1 MESLYQDLV
10 MEHNLQPLNF
20 RKMDDSSSSAD
31 GFNPFC
37 GDTVKVYLKVEDQ
50 NIKGTNE
57 VESVIVNVSF
67 EGSGCAISKS
77 SASMMTEV
85 IMGKTIKEA
94 QDIIGQFNKAMTENI
109 DGEPVDLPGDL
120 GALCGVSRYPA
131 RVKCAVLSWHTLRS
145 AMTGG
150 ESITTE

>member
-10 MEHNLQPLNF
+10 MEHNLHPFNF

-145 AMTGG
+145 AITGG

>member
-10 MEHNLQPLNF
+10 MEHNLHPLNF

-120 GALCGVSRYPA
+120 AALCGVSRYPA

>member
-10 MEHNLQPLNF
+10 MEHNLSPLNF

-37 GDTVKVYLKVEDQ
+37 GDVVTVYLKVEDQ
-50 NIKGTNE
+50 NIEGTNE
-57 VESVIVNVSF
+57 VESVIENVSF
-67 EGSGCAISKS
+67 VGSGCAISKS

-94 QDIIGQFNKAMTENI
+94 QNIIGQFNKAMTENI

-120 GALCGVSRYPA
+120 GALSGVSRYPA

-145 AMTGG
+145 AMTDQT
-150 ESITTE
+150 SITTE

>member
-1 MESLYQDLV
+1 
-10 MEHNLQPLNF
+10 
-20 RKMDDSSSSAD
+20 
-31 GFNPFC
+31 
-37 GDTVKVYLKVEDQ
+37 
-50 NIKGTNE
+50 
-57 VESVIVNVSF
+57 
-67 EGSGCAISKS
+67 
-77 SASMMTEV
+77 MMTEV

-120 GALCGVSRYPA
+120 AALCGVSRYPA

>member
-10 MEHNLQPLNF
+10 MEHNLHPLNF

-109 DGEPVDLPGDL
+109 DGEPVVLPGDL

-145 AMTGG
+145 AITGG

>member
-1 MESLYQDLV
+1 
-10 MEHNLQPLNF
+10 
-20 RKMDDSSSSAD
+20 MDDSSSSAD

-145 AMTGG
+145 AITGG

>member
-1 MESLYQDLV
+1 
-10 MEHNLQPLNF
+10 
-20 RKMDDSSSSAD
+20 
-31 GFNPFC
+31 
-37 GDTVKVYLKVEDQ
+37 
-50 NIKGTNE
+50 
-57 VESVIVNVSF
+57 
-67 EGSGCAISKS
+67 
-77 SASMMTEV
+77 MMTEV

>member
-10 MEHNLQPLNF
+10 MEHNLHPLNF
-20 RKMDDSSSSAD
+20 RKMDESSSFAN

-37 GDTVKVYLKVEDQ
+37 GDTVTVYLKVEDQ
-50 NIKGTNE
+50 NIEGTNE

-85 IMGKTIKEA
+85 IMGKTIKETKT
-94 QDIIGQFNKAMTENI
+94 IIGQFNKAMTENI
-109 DGEPVDLPGDL
+109 NGDPVDLPGDL
-120 GALCGVSRYPA
+120 GALAGVSRYPT
-131 RVKCAVLSWHTLRS
+131 RVKCAILSWHTLRS
-145 AMTGG
+145 AMTNG
-150 ESITTE
+150 ELITTE